1 MSGQEI
7 PPALRE
13 VLRGIGL
20 DEPDLEVPL
29 HAKLINTLH
38 RLGPAATKGQRLT
51 ALRFDFAWE
60 LEEAGRVFARA
71 KTDYEAYVD
80 RKTVKLRAEGE
91 KITRAEAE
99 QIARADDRAYELKLT
114 YLMAEQRE
122 RAMRNFLSTIQSA
135 QDDARTDRADARA
148 GNLAHA
154 HGHDGGA

>member
-1 MSGQEI
+1 MDEHDI
-7 PPALRE
+7 PPALRD

-29 HAKLINTLH
+29 HAKLVATLH
-38 RLGPAATKGQRLT
+38 RLGPTATKGQRLT

-71 KTDYEAYVD
+71 KTDYEAYID
-80 RKTVKLRAEGE
+80 RRTVRLRAEGE
-91 KITRAEAE
+91 KVTRAEAE
-99 QIARADDRAYELKLT
+99 QIARAEERAYELKLQF
-114 YLMAEQRE
+114 LMAEQRE

-148 GNLAHA
+148 GNTAHA
-154 HGHDGGA
+154 NGYDGGA

>member
-1 MSGQEI
+1 MDEQDI
-7 PPALRE
+7 PPQLRD

-29 HAKLINTLH
+29 HAKLVATLY
-38 RLGPAATKGQRLT
+38 RLGPGATKGQRLT

-60 LEEAGRVFARA
+60 LEEAGRVFAKA
-71 KTDYEAYVD
+71 KTDFEAYVD
-80 RKTVKLRAEGE
+80 RQTVKLRSGE
-91 KITRAEAE
+91 DKVTRAEAE
-99 QIARADDRAYELKLT
+99 QIARADDRAYELKLQ
-114 YLMAEQRE
+114 YLLAEQRE
-122 RAMRNFLSTIQSA
+122 RAMRNFLGTIQSA